1 MAQIR
6 KSVLVE
12 HSAADMYCLVNGV
25 ADYPAFLPWCAGADV
40 SESSDTSL
48 LATLH
53 VNYHGIKAHFSTA
66 NHNEPGRS
74 IRMLLREG
82 PFRQLDG
89 DWRFTPLG
97 DAACKVE
104 FSLHYE
110 FSGHLLEKVLGPVFN
125 HIANTF
131 VEAFVK
137 RADQLARE
145 KNSEKNLE
153 KRS

>member
-1 MAQIR
+1 MAQIQ

-12 HSAADMYCLVNGV
+12 HSADDMYRLVNGV
-25 ADYPAFLPWCAGADV
+25 EDYPAFLPWCAGADV
-40 SESSDTSL
+40 SGRSDTGL

-53 VNYHGIKAHFSTA
+53 INYHGIKAHFSTV
-66 NHNEPGRS
+66 NENEPGRS
-74 IRMLLREG
+74 IRMRLREG

-89 DWRFTPLG
+89 EWRFTPLG
-97 DAACKVE
+97 EAACKVE
-104 FSLHYE
+104 FALHYE

-125 HIANTF
+125 HIANSF

-137 RADQLARE
+137 RAEQLVR
-145 KNSEKNLE
+145 E